1 MDIRAIIV
9 DDEKPAREEIKA
21 ILKKFD
27 DVNILRE
34 FDNAIDAFNFVSK
47 NNIDVIFLDIN
58 LPGISGIK
66 LVEQLKEF
74 KNFPLVVFV
83 TAYAEYA
90 VDAFEVD
97 AVDYILKPVEEARI
111 AKTVAKI
118 RNILLSKESEKDQFV
133 VCIENEEL
141 ILLKL
146 TDVSYFFVEN
156 GKLYAKKG
164 KVELLVKGL
173 NLQEAE
179 ERFSNNGFFRINKG
193 YLINLSKVVKIIPW
207 FKGRYIIEMDNGD
220 KLPLSP
226 HRQKEFR
233 EFFKF

>member
-9 DDEKPAREEIKA
+9 DDEKPAREEIKE
-21 ILKKFD
+21 ILKRFD
-27 DVNILRE
+27 DINILRE
-34 FDNAIDAFNFVSK
+34 FDNAIDAFNFISK
-47 NNIDVIFLDIN
+47 NDIDVLFLDIN
-58 LPGISGIK
+58 LPGISGMK
-66 LVEQLKEF
+66 LAEQLKEF

-83 TAYAEYA
+83 TAYAEFA
-90 VDAFEVD
+90 VDAFEVG

-111 AKTVAKI
+111 TKTVAKI
-118 RNILLSKESEKDQFV
+118 RNLLQSKESEKDEFV

-146 TDVSYFFVEN
+146 EDISYFFVEN
-156 GKLYAKKG
+156 RKLYAKKG
-164 KVELLVKGL
+164 KSELLVKRL
-173 NLQEAE
+173 NLQESE

-193 YLINLSKVVKIIPW
+193 YLINLLKVSKIIPW